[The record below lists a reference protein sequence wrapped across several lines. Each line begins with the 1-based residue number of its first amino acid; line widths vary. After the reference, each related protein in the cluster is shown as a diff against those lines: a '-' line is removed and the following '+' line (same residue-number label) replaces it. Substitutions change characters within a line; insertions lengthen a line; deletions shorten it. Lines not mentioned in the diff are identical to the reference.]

1 MKIKIFTTGGT
12 IDKIYFDKKST
23 YEVGPP
29 YIGHLLAELNVNFAY
44 SLETLFRKDSLD
56 ITGEDRAYLR
66 EKIISEPSNRIVIT
80 HGTDTMTE
88 TGKCLAGIKDKVIVL
103 TGAMEPAKFKT
114 SDAVFNIGCAI
125 AAVQALHSG
134 VYIAMNGLIH
144 LPFQVIKNPDTGKF
158 EEISGTSSADPIS

>member
-12 IDKIYFDKKST
+12 IDKIYFDQKSE

-29 YIGHLLAELNVNFAY
+29 YISGLLSEIKVNFDY

-56 ITGEDRAYLR
+56 ITIEDRILLR
-66 EKIISEPSNRIVIT
+66 KKICAEKIDRIIIT

-88 TGKCLAGIKDKVIVL
+88 TGMFLAGFNDKVIVL

-114 SDAVFNIGCAI
+114 SDAVFNIGTAI
-125 AAVQALHSG
+125 AAVQTLSPG
-134 VYIAMNGLIH
+134 VYIAMNGRVYS
-144 LPFQVIKNPDTGKF
+144 PFDIIKNIETGKF
-158 EEISGTSSADPIS
+158 EEIGKKGALSFDD

>member
-12 IDKIYFDKKST
+12 IDKIYFDRKSA

-29 YIGHLLAELNVNFAY
+29 YISGLLSEINVNIDY
-44 SLETLFRKDSLD
+44 SIETLFRKDSLD
-56 ITGEDRAYLR
+56 ITLEDRILLR
-66 EKIISEPSNRIVIT
+66 KKICTEKTQRILIT

-88 TGKCLAGIKDKVIVL
+88 TGMFLAGFKEKIIVL

-125 AAVQALHSG
+125 GAIQALLPG
-134 VYIAMNGLIH
+134 VYIAMNGRVYS
-144 LPFQVIKNPDTGKF
+144 PFEVIKNKETGKF
-158 EEISGTSSADPIS
+158 EEIVSQEERP